1 MCYTFQDI
9 MPRPAPKAP
18 VRPPCQ
24 LSLFPETAALVRVDP
39 AANCWRFYHL
49 SLQPDLFGGTA
60 LVRQWGR
67 IGTAGRQVCELHD
80 DAGQAFDA
88 LARQLRAK
96 RRRGYRDRA
105 AG

>member
-1 MCYTFQDI
+1 MCYTFREI

-18 VRPPCQ
+18 VRPPRQ
-24 LSLFPETAALVRVDP
+24 LPLFPETAALVRVDP

-67 IGTAGRQVCELHD
+67 IGTVGRQICELHD
-80 DAGQAFDA
+80 DVGQALDA

-96 RRRGYRDRA
+96 RRRGYRDRT

>member
-1 MCYTFQDI
+1 MAAVFLFWAGDMCYTFHDI

-18 VRPPCQ
+18 VRSPRQ
-24 LSLFPETAALVRVDP
+24 
-39 AANCWRFYHL
+39 L

-67 IGTAGRQVCELHD
+67 IGTAGRQVCELHH
-80 DAGQAFDA
+80 DAGQARDA

>member
-1 MCYTFQDI
+1 

-18 VRPPCQ
+18 VPPPRQ
-24 LSLFPETAALVRVDP
+24 LSLFPETA
-39 AANCWRFYHL
+39 
-49 SLQPDLFGGTA
+49 A

-67 IGTAGRQVCELHD
+67 IGTAGRQVCELHH
-80 DAGQAFDA
+80 DAGQARDA

>member
-1 MCYTFQDI
+1 MCYTSQET
-9 MPRPAPKAP
+9 MPKPAPKAP

-39 AANCWRFYHL
+39 ATNCWRFYSL
-49 SLQPDLFGGTA
+49 SLQPDLFGGIA

-67 IGTAGRQVCELHD
+67 IGTAGRQVCALYD
-80 DAGQAFDA
+80 DAGQAWDA
-88 LARQLRAK
+88 LARQLRVK
-96 RRRGYRDRA
+96 RRRGYRDRV

>member
-1 MCYTFQDI
+1 

-18 VRPPCQ
+18 VRPPRQ

-39 AANCWRFYHL
+39 AINCWRFSHL
-49 SLQPDLFGGTA
+49 SLQPDLFGGTT

-67 IGTAGRQVCELHD
+67 IGTAGRQVCERHH
-80 DAGQAFDA
+80 DAGPARDA
-88 LARQLRAK
+88 LARQLRAR
-96 RRRGYRDRA
+96 RRRGYRDRT